1 MSPHPR
7 NYLNKTT
14 RRAVNKTKLIV
25 LKQLWYKGTGRHVA
39 ESITFYKIKPDDMV
53 INVHSVIL
61 LGIGSPQETP
71 LEVLA
76 LSAEKTGFV

>member
-1 MSPHPR
+1 MGP
-7 NYLNKTT
+7 
-14 RRAVNKTKLIV
+14 V
-25 LKQLWYKGTGRHVA
+25 
-39 ESITFYKIKPDDMV
+39 KPDDMVSRLFGWSIWVLRNFRPPKNWSLGCAIFIEV